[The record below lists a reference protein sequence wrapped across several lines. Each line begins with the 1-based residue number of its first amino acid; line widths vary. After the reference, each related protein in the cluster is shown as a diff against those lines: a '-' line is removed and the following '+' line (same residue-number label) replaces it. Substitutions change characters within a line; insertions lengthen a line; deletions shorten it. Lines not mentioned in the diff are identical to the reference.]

1 MAYAYT
7 PKKIEDATAH
17 ERLTYAR
24 TFLNLADIDEA
35 ASDEQVIA
43 AIRGAQPN
51 SPNIFVEEVNE
62 EEQAH
67 RLQAARQQS
76 SGNPMG
82 MNLAQTEEGDGEQQ
96 KGSLGRDDPRA
107 TIFIRAVDQ
116 ADGLGGH
123 DVPVGVNGVIWQL
136 RRNMDLDVPWRVVE
150 ALGLTDQDI
159 VRHTEEGDVTITTSR
174 RVVVEFPYG
183 MPSFESI
190 KAWREQTDNK
200 FCP

>member
-1 MAYAYT
+1 MAYT
-7 PKKIEDATAH
+7 PKKIEEATAH

-24 TFLNLADIDEA
+24 DFLNLDGIDEA

-67 RLQAARQQS
+67 REQAARQQS
-76 SGNPMG
+76 SGNPMN
-82 MNLAQTEEGDGEQQ
+82 MNLAQPEEGDGEQQ
-96 KGSLGRDDPRA
+96 KGSLGKNDPRV
-107 TIFIRAVDQ
+107 IILIRSVDQ

-136 RRNMDLDVPWRVVE
+136 KRNMDLDVPWRVVE

-183 MPSFESI
+183 MPKFEEI

>member
-1 MAYAYT
+1 MAYT
-7 PKKIEDATAH
+7 PKKIEDASAR

-24 TFLNLADIDEA
+24 TFLNLDGIDET

-51 SPNIFVEEVNE
+51 SPNIFVEELNQ
-62 EEQAH
+62 EEQDH
-67 RLQAARQQS
+67 RAQAARQQS
-76 SGNPMG
+76 SGNPMNMQLG
-82 MNLAQTEEGDGEQQ
+82 VAEEGDGEQQ
-96 KGSLGRDDPRA
+96 KGSLGKDDPRA

-116 ADGLGGH
+116 SDGLGGH

-136 RRNMDLDVPWRVVE
+136 KRNEDLNVPWRVVE

-159 VRHTEEGDVTITTSR
+159 VRHTEEGDVTVTTSR

-183 MPSFESI
+183 MPSYESI
-190 KAWREQTDNK
+190 KAWREQTDAK

>member
-1 MAYAYT
+1 MAYT

-24 TFLNLADIDEA
+24 TFLNLDGIDES

-51 SPNIFVEEVNE
+51 SPNIFVEEINQE
-62 EEQAH
+62 EKDH
-67 RLQAARQQS
+67 REQAARQQS
-76 SGNPMG
+76 SGNPMNMQLG
-82 MNLAQTEEGDGEQQ
+82 VAEDGDGEQQ
-96 KGSLGRDDPRA
+96 KGSLGRDDPRVV
-107 TIFIRAVDQ
+107 IFIRAVDQ

-136 RRNMDLDVPWRVVE
+136 KRNMDLDVPWRVVE

-159 VRHTEEGDVTITTSR
+159 VRHTEEGDVTVTTSR

-183 MPSFESI
+183 MPSHESI
-190 KAWREQTDNK
+190 KSWRDQTDGK